1 MTEALTLYKLIILYA
16 LDKVR
21 MPMTNAQI
29 CDLMIDKEYT
39 TYFRVQEVL
48 SEMTDA
54 HLVQAE
60 KILNMT
66 QYTITEEGENT
77 IEFFSHQI
85 STEIREEIDLY
96 LKDHA
101 IELRNTV
108 SHPADYDRNPHQE
121 YTVNCRMLEK
131 GQEIFAVSFSVP
143 TEEAAKKA
151 CQKWESVHEELYAI
165 MLGKLL

>member
-1 MTEALTLYKLIILYA
+1 MQEAFTLYKLIILYA

-29 CDLMIDKEYT
+29 CDLMLDKEYT

-48 SEMTDA
+48 SEMGDA
-54 HLVQAE
+54 HLIHPE
-60 KILNMT
+60 KIRNIT
-66 QYTITEEGENT
+66 QYTITPEGEST
-77 IEFFSHQI
+77 VDFFSHQI
-85 STEIREEIDLY
+85 SNEIRGEIDSY

-101 IELRNTV
+101 IEMRNTI
-108 SHPADYDRNPHQE
+108 SHPADYDRNPYQE

-143 TEEAAKKA
+143 TEEAAKRA
-151 CQKWESVHEELYAI
+151 CENWETKHEEIYGDL
-165 MLGKLL
+165 LSKLL